1 MPTSSRQSAESSTWE
16 ADEEQAAALEAA
28 AIGGIAGDEHLDP
41 AQRPLIE
48 SGEGEA
54 EGFELAEQDLIAA
67 AEFGDP
73 GVDPLANAFKP
84 ESGRPPSRSTY
95 GEADHAA
102 STETRDGDW

>member
-1 MPTSSRQSAESSTWE
+1 MPTSSRQPSDSSSWE
-16 ADEEQAAALEAA
+16 ADEERAAALEAA

-54 EGFELAEQDLIAA
+54 EGFELAEQDLITA

-73 GVDPLANAFKP
+73 GADPLANAFRP
-84 ESGRPPSRSTY
+84 ETGREPSRSTY

-102 STETRDGDW
+102 SAETRDSDW